1 MTQASRSAF
10 DALAQ
15 WYEQAFTQGRLP
27 LLEHV
32 LMPAVFEML
41 GDVRDRAVL
50 DLACGPGFYARRLAR
65 RGARVTGT
73 DISEEMLRRA
83 RDHARGDT
91 NPPSFYHLSAAELAP
106 SWSESFD
113 VVLCNMALVDI
124 PEIDDVLREV
134 ERVLRRDGRFI
145 FSIIHPCFVMP
156 AAEWVLDEE
165 GNPDHKRVDR
175 YFAEGY
181 FGKEWY
187 GQGGLRSRLGGH
199 HRTLTAY
206 VAALRRTGFVVTD
219 LREPQPSA
227 DALREYGDEL
237 VLQTRIPSILIVEAR
252 HAVMAP

>member
-1 MTQASRSAF
+1 MTQASQSAF

-15 WYEQAFTQGRLP
+15 WYDQAFAQGRLP

-32 LMPAVFEML
+32 LMPAVVELL
-41 GDVRDRAVL
+41 GDVRDLAVL
-50 DLACGPGFYARRLAR
+50 DLACGPGFYSRRLAR

-83 RDHARGDT
+83 RDHARTDP

-106 SWSESFD
+106 SWTGSFD

-124 PEIDDVLREV
+124 PEIDDVLREAA
-134 ERVLRRDGRFI
+134 RVLKPNGRLV
-145 FSIIHPCFVMP
+145 FSVIHPCFVMP
-156 AAEWVLDEE
+156 GAEWVLDEE
-165 GNPDHKRVDR
+165 GSADYKRVDN

-187 GQGGLRSRLGGH
+187 GHGGLRSRLGGH
-199 HRTLTAY
+199 HRTLTSY
-206 VAALRRTGFVVTD
+206 IAALRRTGFVLTD

-227 DALREYGDEL
+227 EALRLYADEL
-237 VLQTRIPSILIVEAR
+237 ALQTRVPSILIVEAR
-252 HAVMAP
+252 RAGQ

>member
-1 MTQASRSAF
+1 MTQASRSTF
-10 DALAQ
+10 DVLAE
-15 WYEQAFTQGRLP
+15 WYEQAFAWGRLP

-32 LMPAVFEML
+32 LMPAVLDLL
-41 GDVRDRAVL
+41 GNIEGQVVL

-65 RGARVTGT
+65 RGARSTGT

-83 RDHARGDT
+83 REQSRTDP
-91 NPPSFYHLSAAELAP
+91 NPPTFYHLSAAELAP
-106 SWSESFD
+106 SWTDSFD

-134 ERVLRRDGRFI
+134 ARVLKPTGRFV

-156 AAEWVLDEE
+156 AAEWVIDEE
-165 GNPDHKRVDR
+165 GNAGYKRVDN

-199 HRTLTAY
+199 HRTLTTY
-206 VAALRRTGFVVTD
+206 VGALRRAGFVVTD
-219 LREPQPSA
+219 LREPQPST
-227 DALREYGDEL
+227 DALRLYADEL
-237 VLQTRIPSILIVEAR
+237 SLQTRIPSMLIVEAHKR
-252 HAVMAP
+252 Q